1 MVHWPIDANSM
12 AHFAGG
18 HASFGEAITTV
29 NNDEVPPNE
38 QAFRDLLA
46 AQASGK
52 IKHIGCS
59 NFGVTQL
66 KEVMALGVTVAV
78 NELCYSLIF
87 RAIEFEIAPFCKAND
102 IQVLCYSPLQ
112 QGILTN
118 RSLNCADD
126 VPVYRARTRHFSG
139 KRDKSRHGEEGHEEL
154 LFDTLRSLRSIAEAE
169 KLTMLELS
177 LAWPLHNPAV
187 SCIIAG
193 ITKDEH
199 VQSNAAASKVQLS
212 AECLAKVDEATTA
225 LKNAMGSNAD
235 LWQGGADGR
244 IK

>member
-1 MVHWPIDANSM
+1 MGEPLPPEHSPPELA
-12 AHFAGG
+12 AAGG
-18 HASFGEAITTV
+18 RERGLRHAGHAR
-29 NNDEVPPNE
+29 P
-38 QAFRDLLA
+38 LL
-46 AQASGK
+46 
-52 IKHIGCS
+52 
-59 NFGVTQL
+59 V
-66 KEVMALGVTVAV
+66 
-78 NELCYSLIF
+78 
-87 RAIEFEIAPFCKAND
+87 
-102 IQVLCYSPLQ
+102 
-112 QGILTN
+112 
-118 RSLNCADD
+118 
-126 VPVYRARTRHFSG
+126 
-139 KRDKSRHGEEGHEEL
+139 RHGEEGHEEL